1 MLDVENVTIHN
12 DQRKKDVVKDVS
24 FKVHA
29 GVTHIDVDKVLEDEE
44 YAKHILDYS
53 KEKNVRRPC

>member
-29 GVTHIDVDKVLEDEE
+29 GEDVYKRQHHRGL
-44 YAKHILDYS
+44 
-53 KEKNVRRPC
+53 